1 MTARTTDIDAVLATL
16 QRYVDGTYRGDV
28 KLLASSFHPQALMT
42 GYLGGQFL
50 VGSPQPFLDHVGSVP
65 SPQST
70 GAPYTGRFA
79 AVEVTGSTAT
89 ARLVEDNLYGLDF
102 VDDFHLVKTPA
113 GEWLIVS
120 KLFHHD

>member
-1 MTARTTDIDAVLATL
+1 MTARTGDIDAVLATM

-28 KLLASSFHPQALMT
+28 ALLASSFHPQALMT
-42 GYLGGQFL
+42 GYLGGQYFL
-50 VGSPQPFLDHVGSVP
+50 GSPQPFLDHVGSTP

-70 GAPYTGRFA
+70 GAPYAGRFA
-79 AVEVTGSTAT
+79 AVEVVGHTAT
-89 ARLVEDNLYGLDF
+89 VKLVEDNLYGLDF
-102 VDDFHLVKTPA
+102 VDFFHLSKTPA